1 MHVRGR
7 DRHRRAEGIFRLT
20 RRILWQAY
28 YNFDKDNGWMMA
40 GHIAYMGLFALF
52 PFLIFLVALAGFL
65 GQGEAA
71 TTSVELGLELLPDDV
86 ASALQPAIDQ
96 VRSAPHAGLI
106 TFGILATLWA
116 SSSGLEALRHALN
129 LAYAVADQPAFW
141 RTRLESLLLTIL
153 AAIVV
158 IVVMV
163 LLVVIPLVL
172 DTIQVVFHKQAGTVP
187 DAGYL
192 AGYRD
197 VLGFLLLLGLLML
210 LYRVLPNVKL
220 RATEIVPGALLAWL
234 LWIVAVYGYSIYLRS
249 VPSFSITYG
258 SLGGIV
264 VTLFFF
270 YISALLFVFGA
281 EFNSVL
287 RRRHQHRE
295 QARGGATPLSRPHRR
310 Y

>member
-1 MHVRGR
+1 MRVRVR

-71 TTSVELGLELLPDDV
+71 NTSVELGLELLPEDV
-86 ASALQPAIDQ
+86 ASALKPAIDE
-96 VRSAPHAGLI
+96 VRRAPHAGLM

-163 LLVVIPLVL
+163 LLVVIPLVV
-172 DTIQVVFHKQAGTVP
+172 DTLQIVFNKQAGSGP
-187 DAGYL
+187 EDFL
-192 AGYRD
+192 AGSREA
-197 VLGFLLLLGLLML
+197 LGFLLLLGLLML
-210 LYRVLPNVKL
+210 LYRVLPSVRL
-220 RATEIVPGALLAWL
+220 RATEIVPGALLAWV
-234 LWIVAVYGYSIYLRS
+234 LWIAAVWGYSIYLRS

-258 SLGGIV
+258 SLGGII

-270 YISALLFVFGA
+270 YISAFLFVFGA

-295 QARGGATPLSRPHRR
+295 QAQGAVAPLSRLYRR
-310 Y
+310 D